1 MDAYI
6 RYDHERGKI
15 AEVVYQPNN
24 AETSRLHKLEIN
36 DGMLILPSEIDGQP
50 VVEIEDFIFMPYGKE
65 GCLDST
71 VEKLV
76 IPKTYWRLGD
86 KNFSGWNN
94 LRMVYLDCPSRALCQ
109 WNFAYCEH
117 LTEVICSNADIAEKC
132 HEASSNSIRSMYGC
146 FDGIY
151 NQIHITVRN
160 LDFSSFELFCNEVC
174 CTVKIMLIEHLGS
187 DFVFFCNEVYCKVKE
202 MLIRHLG
209 RDWID
214 SHENI
219 DTENVFGYPISPS
232 HFEIRSIIETELL
245 PKVRQYLETHKDEL
259 KYSLEH
265 DDIQGYR
272 DYLAERM
279 FYMTIESF
287 RYYMWKLK
295 YD

>member
-15 AEVVYQPNN
+15 VDVLYQPSI
-24 AETSRLHKLEIN
+24 AETSGLHKLEVN
-36 DGMLILPSEIDGQP
+36 DGILILPSVINGQP
-50 VVEIEDFIFMPYGKE
+50 VVEIKDFIFMPSRKE
-65 GCLDST
+65 GGLNST

-76 IPKTYWRLGD
+76 IPKTYRRLGD

-94 LRMVYLDCPSRALCQ
+94 LRMVYLDCPSHALCQ

-160 LDFSSFELFCNEVC
+160 LGFSSLESFCNEVC
-174 CTVKIMLIEHLGS
+174 
-187 DFVFFCNEVYCKVKE
+187 CKVKE

-214 SHENI
+214 PHENI
-219 DTENVFGYPISPS
+219 DTENVFGYPMSPS
-232 HFEIRSIIETELL
+232 RFEIRSIIETELL
-245 PKVRQYLETHKDEL
+245 PKVRQYLEAHKDEW
-259 KYSLEH
+259 KYSFDH
-265 DDIQGYR
+265 DGMQRYR